1 MPLQNIPNLMQLDQI
16 FLALSWLKL
25 VLVTQRLSQARR
37 QDLAAGGPPF

>member
-1 MPLQNIPNLMQLDQI
+1 MQLDQI

-37 QDLAAGGPPF
+37 QDLVAGAATFLKY